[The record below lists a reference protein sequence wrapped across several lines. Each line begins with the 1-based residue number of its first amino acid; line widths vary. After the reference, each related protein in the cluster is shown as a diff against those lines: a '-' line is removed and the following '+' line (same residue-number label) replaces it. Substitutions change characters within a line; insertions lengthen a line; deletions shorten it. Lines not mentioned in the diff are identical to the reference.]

1 MGTQR
6 RCNRS
11 STASALTL
19 NSFKQSSSTMG
30 AVATVTNFVLAGLVL
45 VIKYPFWLLKY
56 GLFPSTRSRPSWTLR
71 NQLLVNTLRWTMDL
85 IVDVQ
90 VPFARDLDLPPVA
103 ANELKHSHQV
113 MLEPLEDRYL
123 QGIITESAREVGG
136 LERISKFPQP
146 KGAVGPRKIPA
157 YWYAGTKQQK
167 EEDLPDLKNGEEDL
181 VVLFLHGGAYKFG
194 TSHESDSTSGIAK
207 TLLEKTAATRVLSV
221 DYRLAHIAPFP
232 AALIDALT
240 GYAYLVDTCGIPSSR
255 IVIAGDSAGGNLT
268 LALTRYLRDERVL
281 GMPAAILLLSPWGDM
296 TRSHWGK
303 AASSV
308 TNAKSDYV
316 TGRLGNTAVAE
327 FSAGHSSSFLYN
339 PYLSP
344 GGRFNIDPKSFD
356 GFPHTYI
363 VAGGAEMLLDEIK
376 FLHRRM
382 AESLGEDKV
391 VYDEVADAP
400 HDVYVWP
407 KWGPER
413 EKSVKKVG
421 EWLERLFPAAAKAKA
436 QLQPSAR
443 GAKKDL

>member
-146 KGAVGPRKIPA
+146 KGAVGPRKIPGRHMR
-157 YWYAGTKQQK
+157 YPFVTDRHRRGQRWWQPDAG
-167 EEDLPDLKNGEEDL
+167 
-181 VVLFLHGGAYKFG
+181 
-194 TSHESDSTSGIAK
+194 
-207 TLLEKTAATRVLSV
+207 
-221 DYRLAHIAPFP
+221 
-232 AALIDALT
+232 IDALPARRACPGHARRHPPT
-240 GYAYLVDTCGIPSSR
+240 QPMGRHDQIALGKSR
-255 IVIAGDSAGGNLT
+255 
-268 LALTRYLRDERVL
+268 E
-281 GMPAAILLLSPWGDM
+281 LS
-296 TRSHWGK
+296 H
-303 AASSV
+303 
-308 TNAKSDYV
+308 
-316 TGRLGNTAVAE
+316 
-327 FSAGHSSSFLYN
+327 
-339 PYLSP
+339 
-344 GGRFNIDPKSFD
+344 
-356 GFPHTYI
+356 
-363 VAGGAEMLLDEIK
+363 
-376 FLHRRM
+376 
-382 AESLGEDKV
+382 
-391 VYDEVADAP
+391 
-400 HDVYVWP
+400 
-407 KWGPER
+407 
-413 EKSVKKVG
+413 
-421 EWLERLFPAAAKAKA
+421 
-436 QLQPSAR
+436 
-443 GAKKDL
+443 

>member
-303 AASSV
+303 HASSV

-316 TGRLGNTAVAE
+316 GALC
-327 FSAGHSSSFLYN
+327 L
-339 PYLSP
+339 PL
-344 GGRFNIDPKSFD
+344 
-356 GFPHTYI
+356 PH
-363 VAGGAEMLLDEIK
+363 LN
-376 FLHRRM
+376 
-382 AESLGEDKV
+382 
-391 VYDEVADAP
+391 EVADT
-400 HDVYVWP
+400 
-407 KWGPER
+407 KC
-413 EKSVKKVG
+413 
-421 EWLERLFPAAAKAKA
+421 
-436 QLQPSAR
+436 
-443 GAKKDL
+443 